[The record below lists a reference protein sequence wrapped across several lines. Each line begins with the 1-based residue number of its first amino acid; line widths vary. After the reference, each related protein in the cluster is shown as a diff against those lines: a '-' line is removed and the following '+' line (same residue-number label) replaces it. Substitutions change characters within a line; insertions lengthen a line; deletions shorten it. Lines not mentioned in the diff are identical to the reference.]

1 MKRYTLL
8 ILAVFFCV
16 TTLILRAQ
24 EMVIIP
30 GGVFE
35 DGDRAEVT
43 GDHVRVRSGPTLEH
57 RIITKVNRDVS
68 VTILERGEAPVEIKQ
83 MKNYWYKL
91 KIEESGV
98 EGWMFGSFLRKSTPA
113 IITKKDPVVPL
124 EQTVSSNLN
133 SAVEDNLLK
142 IFDLGLISQPRS
154 ILTTGDLNRN
164 GLPEIIFINGEE
176 RRRSWNLIGYE
187 GDTRGTGKNNFTEAY
202 RLEMRNNDLDGV
214 RLFEDDWLEEP
225 LVISSGHAFSYIYSY
240 DANTNLLRL
249 LYKINSPILTI
260 GNLDGKSPYLIYL
273 QKNRVTDNDGTE
285 TYYIHAARFEKQR
298 NRILLHEKLSYS
310 FPLPVKKILSF
321 DFTGNS
327 RAEIVCEVGGNE
339 KGGGIVV
346 LSLEEGVIK
355 RVVNSGIATYNDA
368 QFVQM
373 WGVERKNSPML
384 FLYTTNPEQGSN
396 ADTSFGFLSASMQNN
411 NFMVDRFF
419 PVNKMLDDINNNR
432 EALFLSTDKTE
443 ISFVLMDYDETSG
456 QYRMKRVLI
465 Q

>member
-1 MKRYTLL
+1 MRKFTPL
-8 ILAVFFCV
+8 ILTVFFCITAV
-16 TTLILRAQ
+16 NLLAQ

-30 GGVFE
+30 GGVLE
-35 DGDRAEVT
+35 EGDEAEVT

-57 RIITKVNRDVS
+57 RIITKVNKVAS
-68 VTILERGEAPVEIKQ
+68 VTILERSETPVEIQQ

-98 EGWMFGSFLRKSTPA
+98 EGWMFGHFLRKKAPA
-113 IITKKDPVVPL
+113 ISIKKDPNIPL
-124 EQTVSSNLN
+124 EQITP
-133 SAVEDNLLK
+133 LK
-142 IFDLGLISQPRS
+142 LDTALARNVPEIFDLGHISQPRS

-164 GLPEIIFINGEE
+164 GTSEIIFINGEE

-187 GDTRGTGKNNFTEAY
+187 ADNRGTGKNNFTEAY

-214 RLFEDDWLEEP
+214 HLYEDDWLEEP
-225 LVISSGHAFSYIYSY
+225 LIVSSGQTFSYIYSL
-240 DANTNLLRL
+240 DAKTNLLRL
-249 LYKINSPILTI
+249 LYKINSPIVTI
-260 GNLDGKSPYLIYL
+260 GNLDGKNPYLIYL

-285 TYYIHAARFEKQR
+285 IYYIHAARFEKQR
-298 NRILLHEKLSYS
+298 NRIQLHEKLSYGY
-310 FPLPVKKILSF
+310 PLPVKKILSF

-346 LSLEEGVIK
+346 LSLDEGVIR

-373 WGVERKNSPML
+373 WGVEKKNSPRL
-384 FLYTTNPEQGSN
+384 FVYTTNPEQGSN
-396 ADTSFGFLSASMQNN
+396 VDTSFGFLSASMQNN
-411 NFMVDRFF
+411 DFMVDRFY
-419 PVNKMLDDINNNR
+419 PVNKLLDDINNNR
-432 EALFLSTDKTE
+432 EALFLSADKTQ

-456 QYRMKRVLI
+456 QYSIKKVLV